1 MSDLHY
7 GRHVHQ
13 DGQQNWKD
21 QAHLQKGIQEGTHG
35 DEMLFLPY
43 YFHVKVGG
51 PDSRGLRFSMCYVGD
66 LCDVSNVKKILYSIH
81 SRTPYTF
88 LQPVQGWGYNIE
100 KYREATSK
108 KELCKVDLLS
118 SWGPK
123 KPIEKMRKEYHEYCP
138 KSKSNNIVFCP
149 KEIIKRKSEK
159 VQCINDNFNKTWL
172 KEIILICLFRTLLTK
187 FVISKQVL
195 QFQSWVKVI
204 AE

>member
-1 MSDLHY
+1 M
-7 GRHVHQ
+7 
-13 DGQQNWKD
+13 
-21 QAHLQKGIQEGTHG
+21 
-35 DEMLFLPY
+35 
-43 YFHVKVGG
+43 
-51 PDSRGLRFSMCYVGD
+51 YV
-66 LCDVSNVKKILYSIH
+66 H
-81 SRTPYTF
+81 SRKPYTF

>member
-21 QAHLQKGIQEGTHG
+21 QAHLHKGIQEGAHG
-35 DEMLFLPY
+35 DEMPFLPN

-51 PDSRGLRFSMCYVGD
+51 PDSSRFGLRFSKCYVGD
-66 LCDVSNVKKILYSIH
+66 LCDVSNVKKILYSPH

-88 LQPVQGWGYNIE
+88 LQLVQGWDYNIE
-100 KYREATSK
+100 KYREATTK
-108 KELCKVDLLS
+108 RELCKVDLLS
-118 SWGPK
+118 SWGPE

-159 VQCINDNFNKTWL
+159 VQCINDNFKKTWL
-172 KEIILICLFRTLLTK
+172 KERILVNMFDHSA
-187 FVISKQVL
+187 VYHY
-195 QFQSWVKVI
+195 
-204 AE
+204 

>member
-1 MSDLHY
+1 M
-7 GRHVHQ
+7 
-13 DGQQNWKD
+13 
-21 QAHLQKGIQEGTHG
+21 
-35 DEMLFLPY
+35 PC

-51 PDSRGLRFSMCYVGD
+51 PDPRFGLRFSKCYVGD
-66 LCDVSNVKKILYSIH
+66 LCDVSNVKKILNSIH
-81 SRTPYTF
+81 SRKPYTF

-118 SWGPK
+118 SWGPE

-159 VQCINDNFNKTWL
+159 VEWINDNFTKTWL
-172 KEIILICLFRTLLTK
+172 KER
-187 FVISKQVL
+187 ISVSM
-195 QFQSWVKVI
+195 FDHSAVYHF
-204 AE
+204 